1 MNTEN
6 PFNHKMAA
14 HCETGT
20 VTAQL
25 NNGGLDITEAMVF
38 GISSGIFFGY
48 FAKGKQFTFPHFI
61 VRNQPGKIRENIAS
75 RLGVKWETAQ
85 FKDEQKGMDAL
96 DALIAQHKVVSSQVD
111 FFYLD
116 YIPDYLRVH
125 INVHFM
131 NIVGKRDGHYLISDS
146 YFPKIMEL
154 KEESLRRGRFAGGS
168 FSPKGFMYYP
178 TFIPTQVDFEPAI
191 RKGIQKACRNML
203 KLPVPFIGIKG
214 MRKFGKHITEWPKL
228 AMDAEHLSHE
238 VSKINILLE
247 DQGTGGAGF
256 RFMYATFLRQAAE
269 IVKEPRLLDLSK
281 KMMEIGDGWRE
292 ISLKAARM
300 GKNRDLGTDKLAELG
315 QLINGRADAEEG
327 FFKEL
332 MLTVK

>member
-1 MNTEN
+1 MSEQHT
-6 PFNHKMAA
+6 FQHKMAA

-25 NNGGLDITEAMVF
+25 NHGGLDISEAMVF

-48 FAKGKQFTFPHFI
+48 FTGKRFLFPQFI
-61 VRNQPGKIRENIAS
+61 VRSKPGQVRENIAK
-75 RLGVKWETAQ
+75 RLGVKWNTYK
-85 FKDEQKGMDAL
+85 FNNEQKGMLAL
-96 DALIAQHKVVSSQVD
+96 DALLDKGITVATQVD
-111 FFYLD
+111 FFYMD

-131 NIVGKRDGHYLISDS
+131 NVVGKQDGNYLISDS
-146 YFPKIMEL
+146 YFPKIV
-154 KEESLRRGRFAGGS
+154 SLPEDSMRKGRFAGGN
-168 FSPKGFMYYP
+168 FSPKGFIYYP
-178 TFIPTQVDFEPAI
+178 TYIPTQIDFEPAI

-214 MRKFGKHITEWPKL
+214 MRKFAKHIVEWPKL
-228 AMDAEHLSHE
+228 ATDTEHLSHE

-269 IVKEPRLLDLSK
+269 KCNEPRLLTLSK
-281 KMMEIGDGWRE
+281 QMMEIGDGWRE

-300 GKNRDLGTDKLAELG
+300 GKNRDLGIDKLGEIG
-315 QLINGRADAEEG
+315 QLINQRADAEEA

-332 MLTVK
+332 MITVK